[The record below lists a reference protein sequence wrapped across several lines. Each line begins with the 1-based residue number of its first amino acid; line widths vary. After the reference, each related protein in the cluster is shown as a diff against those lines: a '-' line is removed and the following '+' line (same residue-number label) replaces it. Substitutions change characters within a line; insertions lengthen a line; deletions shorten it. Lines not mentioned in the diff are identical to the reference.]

1 MDRKIVLASILL
13 SFLLSQ
19 SSIGLENPIKSLAL
33 PGWGE
38 SKIGEHQR
46 AKTFFITEA
55 GIWLIYF
62 AGKKTSDLYT
72 NDYQAFAALHA
83 NVNISDKDYLY
94 AVNIGHY
101 DTIDDYNDTK
111 ERQRLVNDKYS
122 DSGIFDWSWDS
133 TENRILYDE
142 LRIKSVVYNK
152 YAKFA
157 LGGLIL
163 NRIISFFDVLYLER
177 EKINLSLNTSKSYQN
192 YNNIKITFSFD
203 L

>member
-1 MDRKIVLASILL
+1 MNRKIVLVSIFL

-19 SSIGLENPIKSLAL
+19 SNMGLENPIKSLAL

-38 SKIGEHQR
+38 SEIGEHKR

-62 AGKKTSDLYT
+62 AGKKTSDLYK
-72 NDYQAFAALHA
+72 NDYRAFAALHA
-83 NVNISDKDYLY
+83 NVNMNDKNYLY

-101 DTIDDYNDTK
+101 DTIEEYNDTK
-111 ERQRLVNDKYS
+111 ERQRLVNDKYNE
-122 DSGIFDWSWDS
+122 SGTFDWAWDS
-133 TENRILYDE
+133 TENRIMYDE
-142 LRIKSVVYNK
+142 LRIKSVMYNK
-152 YAKFA
+152 SAKFA

-163 NRIISFFDVLYLER
+163 NRLISFFDVLYLER
-177 EKINLSLNTSKSYQN
+177 KKINLSINTSTGYQN
-192 YNNIKITFSFD
+192 YNNINITFSYN